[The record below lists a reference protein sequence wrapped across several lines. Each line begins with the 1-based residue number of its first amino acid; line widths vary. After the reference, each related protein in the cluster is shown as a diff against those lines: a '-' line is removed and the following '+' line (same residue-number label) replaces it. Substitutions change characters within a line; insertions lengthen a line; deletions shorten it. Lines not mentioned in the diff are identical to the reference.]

1 MPGRGRLRAVGVA
14 ALVLALGLAV
24 GGNRPS
30 ALAAPSTFQIVGG
43 GYGHGIGMSQY
54 GAHGMALRGAT
65 AGRIIS
71 FYHGGAAARPAAGG
85 ATARPATSQVFVD
98 RTPPPSGTST
108 GGFSAGAWTVSNV
121 NAEQRSTSSGAFT
134 SYRWGKAGDLPVVG
148 DWDGD
153 GIHTVGI
160 VRPNATTGG
169 NHFLLRNS
177 DGSVTDFW
185 YGAYGDRPV
194 VGDWDGDGVWTPGA
208 VRAGVWSLRNTN
220 TTGAADVTFRFGRS
234 GDRYLAG
241 DWDGDGDFTP
251 AVQRAGTF
259 WFRNAATTGPS
270 DFHLRFGRVE
280 DLGFV
285 GDWNGN
291 GTWTPGVLRAGPSGT

>member
-1 MPGRGRLRAVGVA
+1 VTGSNGASVRAWTGTGSEAKVRWNGRTASGELASAGWATITVTAAV
-14 ALVLALGLAV
+14 
-24 GGNRPS
+24 
-30 ALAAPSTFQIVGG
+30 
-43 GYGHGIGMSQY
+43 
-54 GAHGMALRGAT
+54 
-65 AGRIIS
+65 
-71 FYHGGAAARPAAGG
+71 GG
-85 ATARPATSQVFVD
+85 ATARPATSLVYVT

-108 GGFSAGAWTVSNV
+108 GGFSSGLWTVSNV
-121 NAEQRSTSSGAFT
+121 NAEQRSTSSGAFA

-153 GIHTVGI
+153 GIHTVGV
-160 VRPNATTGG
+160 VRPNASVGS
-169 NHFLLRNS
+169 NHFLLRNA
-177 DGSVTDFW
+177 DGSVADFW

-194 VGDWDGDGVWTPGA
+194 VGDWNGDGVWTPGA
-208 VRAGVWSLRNTN
+208 VRAGVWSLRNSN
-220 TTGAADVTFRFGRS
+220 TTGAAEVTFRFGRS
-234 GDRYLAG
+234 GDRYLTG

-291 GTWTPGVLRAGPSGT
+291 GTWTPGVLRDGARWYLKDSFTGSAAGLGLRKQTPGTPVVGDWDGSP